1 MKIVCL
7 DSATL
12 GGVDLSV
19 FKEFGEFITYDL
31 TPPELVVERLD
42 GADVAM
48 VNKVVLDEAVLKKTK
63 LKLILE
69 TATGLNN
76 IAVDFAKQS
85 GIVVKNVADYSTQ
98 SVVQHTFALIFAFLS
113 RISYYDTW
121 TKNGAWCESEIFT
134 DFSRMT
140 QNLEGKK
147 HGIIGLGTIG
157 KKVARLSEAFGAK
170 VCYHSTSGKNLN
182 ARFENLGLDE
192 LLCECEI
199 ISIHAPLNEKTKNLL
214 PYDKLKLLKTGAILI
229 NVGRGGIVNETDLTR
244 ILDEREIYAGL
255 DVLETEPMLKNHP
268 LLSIKNKER
277 LIITPHIAWA
287 SKESLQRLIKA
298 VYDNLKEWL
307 ENGK

>member
-31 TPPELVVERLD
+31 TLPELVVERLD

-85 GIVVKNVADYSTQ
+85 GIVVKNVASYSTQ
-98 SVVQHTFALIFAFLS
+98 SVVQHTFALLFAFLS

-157 KKVARLSEAFGAK
+157 KEVARLSEAFGAK

-229 NVGRGGIVNETDLTR
+229 NVGRGGIVNETDLAR

>member
-157 KKVARLSEAFGAK
+157 KEVARLSEAFGAK

-229 NVGRGGIVNETDLTR
+229 NVGRGGIVNETDLAR

>member
-19 FKEFGEFITYDL
+19 FKEFGEFIAYDL

>member
-12 GGVDLSV
+12 GGVDLSI
-19 FKEFGEFITYDL
+19 FKKLGDFIAYDL
-31 TPPELVVERLD
+31 TPPELVIERLER
-42 GADVAM
+42 ADVAM
-48 VNKVVLDEAVLKKTK
+48 VNKVILDEDVLEKTK

-76 IAVDFAKQS
+76 IAVDFARQR
-85 GIVVKNVADYSTQ
+85 GIVVKNVAGYSTQ
-98 SVVQHTFALIFAFLS
+98 SVVQHTFALLFAFLS
-113 RISYYDTW
+113 RISYYDAW

-134 DFSRMT
+134 DFSRLT
-140 QNLEGKK
+140 QNLDGKK
-147 HGIIGLGTIG
+147 HGIIGLGAIG
-157 KKVARLSEAFGAK
+157 KEVARLSEAFGAK
-170 VCYHSTSGKNLN
+170 VRYHSTSGKNLN
-182 ARFENLGLDE
+182 AGFENLELDE
-192 LLCECEI
+192 LLRECEI

-229 NVGRGGIVNETDLTR
+229 NVGRGGIVNETDLAR

-255 DVLETEPMLKNHP
+255 DVLETEPMIKNHP
-268 LLSIKNKER
+268 LLSVKNKER

-287 SKESLQRLIKA
+287 SKESLQRLINA